1 MKNIFL
7 SVMVVATLVAAGVGG
22 TLADFSDI
30 ETSQDNYFETGGM
43 DLKVSD
49 EAGNEYDDPDIPTFY
64 EVTTGWPCCSKDRT
78 FDLHNAGDGEQ
89 SPPHVYIHIKNVE
102 CSQLEPKITY
112 KYIKCDLTDPTKCVE
127 TVAADPDGRPVTEPE
142 YVACCGGVAGEDKN
156 GDPVT
161 VPGIGCDK
169 CTSECLLAHHVD
181 IKIST
186 CDTQGGTYT
195 PVDLFALGLDKNG
208 DGFIKMNEVECEQ
221 IELGT
226 LPGCTTMWVNMSLH
240 LQDIPEGDLGFD
252 CFDENDPDEVKWDH
266 WPTNALM
273 YDRMD
278 FDMAFELL
286 QD

>member
-1 MKNIFL
+1 MKNILL
-7 SVMVVATLVAAGVGG
+7 SVVVVTTLVAAGVGG

-49 EAGNEYDDPDIPTFY
+49 DLGNEYDDPDIPTFY

-89 SPPHVYIHIKNVE
+89 SPPHVYIHIKNLE

-112 KYIKCDLTDPTKCVE
+112 KYIKCDPADPSLCIETD
-127 TVAADPDGRPVTEPE
+127 AADPDGRPVTEPE
-142 YVACCGGVAGEDKN
+142 YVACCGGVAGEDKDGN
-156 GDPVT
+156 PVT
-161 VPGIGCDK
+161 VPGIGCDV
-169 CTSECLLAHHVD
+169 CTSECLLSHHID
-181 IKIST
+181 ITIKTSAA
-186 CDTQGGTYT
+186 QGGPWTE
-195 PVDLFALGLDKNG
+195 VDLFALGLDKNK

-226 LPGCTTMWVNMSLH
+226 LPGCTTMWVNTSLH
-240 LQDIPEGDLGFD
+240 LQNIDEDDLGLH
-252 CFDENDPDEVKWDH
+252 CFDENDDDEKKWDH
-266 WPTNALM
+266 WPSNALM

-278 FDMAFELL
+278 FDMAFELF
-286 QD
+286 QK